1 VVSASSA
8 SRAPDAATTAAEGA
22 RPAQPVADLTALTTQ
37 DDFLLELGEALGG
50 HAAVR
55 PVDTLDAALE
65 AMAGSKRTQVLVID
79 ARAVPDVPATVSAAH
94 RARPQLAVLVFAES
108 VLQKQLAALPKNSSF
123 ALLSTPIDPVKLRSV
138 LERTIAAAVA
148 AKASAAAAAPALP
161 ADQGLG
167 ALRLEAAPAEDH
179 SSGGG
184 KSRALLLSGIAAA
197 LALAAGGAYW
207 YLQQPHSAPLAHALP
222 AATAPTTARADNSIV
237 QGKVDELLEKARL
250 AMHERRFTEPSGDN
264 ALLYYRS
271 AAAADSANGEAH
283 DGLQRVAGVLAAR
296 FEEAVSGARFEEA
309 ALTLANFKLAA
320 PGDARTG
327 DFEQRLYSAELAR
340 ALADGNIERASAIL
354 HQAQQSPAI
363 PVELIGKWRTE
374 IARRQEDARVQHLA
388 GLVEDRIHDG
398 RLNDGEDSASS
409 YVEQLQASAAA
420 NPVTERVTH
429 ELIGAYLHKAREAA
443 LAKNTA
449 EQDRWL
455 AAARTAGMKPAEML
469 TFQKE
474 LSGARQKAV
483 QLESEHMLQL
493 ARERVRDGRLTDPAQ
508 DSAAYY
514 LTQLQ
519 SNDPSNAGLIDASH
533 ALASALIDRARA
545 AVLAGKAADADLAQA
560 RQWGADASAVLAVQQ
575 LQAPKP
581 TAATDLAALAANL
594 KRTRAAP
601 PDYPPNALAQHLTGS
616 VTLQFTVDTH
626 GETRDIHVVE
636 ASSPGLFDQA
646 AINAIK
652 HWRYAPMLV
661 DGVPVAVPVTTRVR
675 FELPK

>member
-79 ARAVPDVPATVSAAH
+79 ARAVADVPATVSAAH

-108 VLQKQLAALPKNSSF
+108 ALQKQLAALPKNNSF

-148 AKASAAAAAPALP
+148 AKASAAAAAPVLP

-167 ALRLEAAPAEDH
+167 ALRLEAAPDEDH
-179 SSGGG
+179 SAGGG
-184 KSRALLLSGIAAA
+184 KSRALLLIGIAAA
-197 LALAAGGAYW
+197 VALAAGGAYW
-207 YLQQPHSAPLAHALP
+207 YLQQPHSTPLAHALP

-283 DGLQRVAGVLAAR
+283 DGLQRVAAVLAAR

-320 PGDARTG
+320 PGDARTS

-340 ALADGNIERASAIL
+340 ALADGNMERASAIL

-363 PVELIGKWRTE
+363 PAELIGKWRTE

-409 YVEQLQASAAA
+409 YVEQLQASAAS

-455 AAARTAGMKPAEML
+455 SAARAAGMKPAEML

-519 SNDPSNAGLIDASH
+519 SNDPSNAGLADASH

-545 AVLAGKAADADLAQA
+545 ALLAGKAADADLAQA

-581 TAATDLAALAANL
+581 AAATDPAALAANL
-594 KRTRAAP
+594 KRTRASP

-616 VTLQFTVDTH
+616 VTLQFTVDTR

-636 ASSPGLFDQA
+636 ASSPGVFDQA

-652 HWRYAPMLV
+652 HWRYAPLLV

>member
-1 VVSASSA
+1 
-8 SRAPDAATTAAEGA
+8 
-22 RPAQPVADLTALTTQ
+22 VADLTALTTQ

-55 PVDTLDAALE
+55 PVDTLDAALQG
-65 AMAGSKRTQVLVID
+65 MASSKRTQVLVID

-108 VLQKQLAALPKNSSF
+108 ALQKQLAALPKNHSF
-123 ALLSTPIDPVKLRSV
+123 ALLSTPIDAVKLRSV

-148 AKASAAAAAPALP
+148 AKASAAAAPALP
-161 ADQGLG
+161 SDQGLG
-167 ALRLEAAPAEDH
+167 ALLPEAAPAEDH
-179 SSGGG
+179 PDGGG
-184 KSRALLLSGIAAA
+184 KSRALLVGGIAAA
-197 LALAAGGAYW
+197 LALAATAAFW
-207 YLQQPHSAPLAHALP
+207 YLQQPHGAPLAHALP
-222 AATAPTTARADNSIV
+222 PATAPTTARADNSIV

-296 FEEAVSGARFEEA
+296 FEEAVGAARFEEA
-309 ALTLANFKLAA
+309 TLTLANFKLAA
-320 PGDARTG
+320 PGDARTS

-340 ALADGNIERASAIL
+340 ALADGNIERASAYL
-354 HQAQQSPAI
+354 RQAQQSPAI
-363 PVELIGKWRTE
+363 SAELIGKWRAE
-374 IARRQEDARVQHLA
+374 IARRQEETRVQHLA
-388 GLVEDRIHDG
+388 GLVEERIHDG
-398 RLNDGEDSASS
+398 RLNDGEDTASS

-420 NPVTERVTH
+420 NPATERVTH

-455 AAARTAGMKPAEML
+455 GAARAAGMKPAEML

-519 SNDPSNAGLIDASH
+519 SSEPGNAGLADASH
-533 ALASALIDRARA
+533 ALASALIERAHA

-581 TAATDLAALAANL
+581 AAATDPAALAAEL
-594 KRTRAAP
+594 KRTRSSP

-616 VTLQFTVDTH
+616 VTLHFNVDTH
-626 GETRDIHVVE
+626 GETHDIHVVE
-636 ASSPGLFDQA
+636 ASSPGVFDQA

-652 HWRYAPMLV
+652 HWRYAPLLV
-661 DGVPVAVPVTTRVR
+661 DGVPVEVPVTTRVR